1 MDAIPHNL
9 PREESALRIHG
20 QLDLAQF
27 SGIFNLAQHEPAI
40 VLDTLRPQLCG
51 VELDVSDAFRP
62 VRKSSRD
69 PEASDDSAPVFFPW
83 DPSRRSPPRAK
94 LRMADDKTAA
104 GSAATDLDLTP
115 TSRDTQQPSDI
126 EADVEVSGGEDTA
139 AQKKKTSKL
148 GVRPACFKNTFQEVA
163 FVFMATVAMATNTF
177 LTGATVIVT
186 ASIGKDLGMS
196 QSQISWISAAATLTA
211 GAFQLTIGQLADL
224 LGRKAVFLFGM
235 GCFSA
240 CALIVAFAQNP
251 FWMDILCGV
260 LGLAS
265 AMVVPPAIGIL
276 GAAYDVPSQRKNW
289 AFASFSAGNPLGFAV
304 GSIVCGIAARIFNWR
319 ASFILLAI
327 IWAILG
333 VASIWIVPSVEA
345 FEPAP
350 LKTRL
355 RIAMQRFDALG
366 MILTVLG
373 VGMFTAALTL
383 GPGDGW
389 KAAHV
394 IAMLIVGFFLLVAFI
409 FWENYWEHPLMPLH
423 IWKDRT
429 FSLLVP
435 TAILGIMSFASS
447 NFWLALYMQ
456 EVNEYDALNV
466 AVHLLPQVIAGV
478 FWNVVAASIL
488 HKVNNTLIMA
498 GGALAYV
505 GGNLL
510 LTFNKDNT
518 LYWAF
523 VFPSL
528 ILNVFG
534 ADFQFNVTNMYVM
547 QALPAHQQSLA
558 GGIFNMLIRLGTTIG
573 LGISTAVYS
582 SVKKAQSEDGDIDE
596 PFRMVYF
603 VSVGLAALSCLF
615 VPFLRIGTQGNVPSD
630 LDATD
635 ATADLMQPSTEKDG
649 EKPATF
655 EREDD
660 SEKTISGSVTEK

>member
-1 MDAIPHNL
+1 
-9 PREESALRIHG
+9 
-20 QLDLAQF
+20 
-27 SGIFNLAQHEPAI
+27 
-40 VLDTLRPQLCG
+40 
-51 VELDVSDAFRP
+51 
-62 VRKSSRD
+62 
-69 PEASDDSAPVFFPW
+69 
-83 DPSRRSPPRAK
+83 
-94 LRMADDKTAA
+94 
-104 GSAATDLDLTP
+104 
-115 TSRDTQQPSDI
+115 
-126 EADVEVSGGEDTA
+126 
-139 AQKKKTSKL
+139 
-148 GVRPACFKNTFQEVA
+148 
-163 FVFMATVAMATNTF
+163 MATVAMATNTF

-186 ASIGKDLGMS
+186 AAIGKDLGMS

-224 LGRKAVFLFGM
+224 LGRKAVFIFGM

-240 CALIVAFAQNP
+240 SALIVAFAQNP

-355 RIAMQRFDALG
+355 RIAMQRFDTLG
-366 MILTVLG
+366 TILTVVG

-383 GPGDGW
+383 GPADGW
-389 KAAHV
+389 EAAHV
-394 IAMLIVGFFLLVAFI
+394 IAMLVVGVFLLVAFI

-423 IWKDRT
+423 IWKDKT
-429 FSLLVP
+429 FSLLVS
-435 TAILGIMSFASS
+435 TTILGMMSFTSS
-447 NFWLALYMQ
+447 NFWLALFMQ

-466 AVHLLPQVIAGV
+466 AVHLLPQVIGGV
-478 FWNVVAASIL
+478 IWNIVAASIL

-498 GGALAYV
+498 LGAVAYV
-505 GGNLL
+505 GANLL
-510 LTFNKDNT
+510 LTFNRDT
-518 LYWAF
+518 SLYWAF

-547 QALPAHQQSLA
+547 QALPPHQQSLA
-558 GGIFNMLIRLGTTIG
+558 GGIFNMLIRLSSTIG

-582 SVKKAQSEDGDIDE
+582 SVEKSQSEGGDVNQ

-603 VSVGLAALSCLF
+603 VSVGLAALGCLF
-615 VPFLRIGTQGNVPSD
+615 VPFLRLGTQGNAAPDEKSADV
-630 LDATD
+630 
-635 ATADLMQPSTEKDG
+635 TADLMELSTAQGG
-649 EKPATF
+649 EKPATLQ
-655 EREDD
+655 REED
-660 SEKTISGSVTEK
+660 SDQTAIANVTEK

>member
-1 MDAIPHNL
+1 
-9 PREESALRIHG
+9 
-20 QLDLAQF
+20 
-27 SGIFNLAQHEPAI
+27 
-40 VLDTLRPQLCG
+40 
-51 VELDVSDAFRP
+51 
-62 VRKSSRD
+62 
-69 PEASDDSAPVFFPW
+69 
-83 DPSRRSPPRAK
+83 
-94 LRMADDKTAA
+94 MADKTAA
-104 GSAATDLDLTP
+104 GTAITGGDLTP
-115 TSRDTQQPSDI
+115 TSRDTPRRSDI
-126 EADVEVSGGEDTA
+126 DGDVEGSGGEDA
-139 AQKKKTSKL
+139 AVQKKKVSTI
-148 GVRPACFKNTFQEVA
+148 GERPACFKSTFQEVM

-186 ASIGKDLGMS
+186 AAIGKDLGMS

-240 CALIVAFAQNP
+240 SALIVAFAQNP

-333 VASIWIVPSVEA
+333 VASFWIVPDVEA

-355 RIAMQRFDALG
+355 KIAFERFDSLG
-366 MILTVLG
+366 TILTVLG

-389 KAAHV
+389 KAPHV

-409 FWENYWEHPLMPLH
+409 FWENYWAHPLMPLH
-423 IWKDRT
+423 IWKDQT

-435 TAILGIMSFASS
+435 TAILGMMSFTSS

-456 EVNEYDALNV
+456 EVSEYDALNV
-466 AVHLLPQVIAGV
+466 AVHLLPQVIAGI
-478 FWNVVAASIL
+478 FWNIVAASIL

-498 GGALAYV
+498 LGSIAYV
-505 GGNLL
+505 IANLL
-510 LTFNKDNT
+510 LTFQKADT

-523 VFPSL
+523 IFPSL
-528 ILNVFG
+528 VLNVFG

-558 GGIFNMLIRLGTTIG
+558 GGIFNMLIRLGSTIG

-582 SVKKAQSEDGDIDE
+582 SVKASQQEDGDVNE

-603 VSVGLAALSCLF
+603 VSVGLAALGCLF
-615 VPFLRIGTQGNVPSD
+615 VPFLRIGTQGNAPESI
-630 LDATD
+630 TD
-635 ATADLMQPSTEKDG
+635 AAATLVEPSVETDG
-649 EKPATF
+649 EKPSTW
-655 EREDD
+655 EKEDGK
-660 SEKTISGSVTEK
+660 EKTASSSIAEK